1 VIRKLSNWA
10 GDMTKAVKH
19 LSSKL
24 KVLSLNLSTKK
35 KKNKKKQQQRM
46 RDNSHTKQS
55 EFK

>member
-24 KVLSLNLSTKK
+24 KVLSLKLSTKK
-35 KKNKKKQQQRM
+35 KKKNKKNNNK
-46 RDNSHTKQS
+46 
-55 EFK
+55 E